1 MYNVLNILD
10 GTSTIFINVNK
21 FLKKKKKKKKK
32 KLKKKK
38 KEK

>member
-32 KLKKKK
+32 L
-38 KEK
+38 E